1 MRPCPLLPALAIAA
15 VLCACAP
22 PVVSEPAQLTPVP
35 EAQQQTITIARDIE
49 VALVWDYKS
58 AIRSGSQWRLVGRVR
73 EGGVYRPVGS
83 VFAVEGRNV
92 HEAYLVVR
100 ERRIV
105 GFYLVAESRF
115 ATLDRPISLD

>member
-1 MRPCPLLPALAIAA
+1 M
-15 VLCACAP
+15 
-22 PVVSEPAQLTPVP
+22 VVSEPAQLTPVP
-35 EAQQQTITIARDIE
+35 QAQQATITMRRDIE

-58 AIRSGSQWRLVGRVR
+58 VVRAGSRWRLVGQVR
-73 EGGVYRPVGS
+73 EGEVYRPVDT

-100 ERRIV
+100 EGRIV

-115 ATLDRPISLD
+115 APLNPPISLD